1 MTLKGKR
8 NVTLEHDASTTQPH
22 ADDNSARHA
31 RSHEEIKRRA
41 YEIYRERD
49 GLPGDALG
57 DWLRAEREFQKVDL
71 FRRDWS
77 RLQDAVPPAPNVETN
92 VSTAK

>member
-1 MTLKGKR
+1 MTLKGNR
-8 NVTLEHDASTTQPH
+8 NVTLEHDTSPRQSHAEDASAKH
-22 ADDNSARHA
+22 AG
-31 RSHEEIKRRA
+31 SHEEIKRRA

-71 FRRDWS
+71 FRRDWN